1 MNSRTFLGQGWGVEG
16 SSKAGQGL
24 QPVGRALPGVGG
36 VVCHGFAPQGG
47 QGQAWRQQ
55 ERGRVKGIEQGMR
68 KLGSQGY
75 QPGLCP
81 LGSTA
86 GTLG

>member
-36 VVCHGFAPQGG
+36 ESAMALPLREAKGRLGG
-47 QGQAWRQQ
+47 SWR
-55 ERGRVKGIEQGMR
+55 EEG
-68 KLGSQGY
+68 
-75 QPGLCP
+75 
-81 LGSTA
+81 
-86 GTLG
+86 